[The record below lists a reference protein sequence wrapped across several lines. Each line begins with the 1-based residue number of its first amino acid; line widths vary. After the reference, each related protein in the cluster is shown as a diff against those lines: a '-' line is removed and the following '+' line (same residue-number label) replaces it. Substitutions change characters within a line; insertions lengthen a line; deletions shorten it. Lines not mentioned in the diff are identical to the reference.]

1 MKRIAIMTD
10 STSDLPASL
19 ADDQQI
25 TIIPLYVN
33 FKESFFRD
41 GIDLNAV
48 QLYDRVAETNEFPKT
63 ASPSP
68 SDFISSFQPVIEA
81 GNDILF
87 IGISSHISST
97 IQNAR
102 IAASEFPKHR
112 IEIIDSLN
120 LSTGI
125 GMLVMK
131 AHHLNQENRLSLQ
144 ALSQSIQLL
153 IPKVRTFFAVDTLEY
168 LYRGG
173 RCSSLENLIG
183 GMLRIHPILA
193 VVDGQIIVT
202 KKVRGKRDKLLK
214 EMLELH
220 LGDSSLID
228 PSLVMINHS
237 LCPEDAAFLTSEIK
251 KILPDTDVTLSEA
264 GCVISSH
271 CGPRTFSIVSLA
283 NS

>member
-10 STSDLPASL
+10 STSDLPASVT
-19 ADDQQI
+19 DDQQI
-25 TIIPLYVN
+25 TIVPLYVN
-33 FKESFFRD
+33 FKESFYRD
-41 GIDLNAV
+41 GIDLNAA
-48 QLYDRVAETNEFPKT
+48 QLYKIVAETNEFPKT

-68 SDFISSFQPVIEA
+68 GDFVSCFKPVIKA

-87 IGISSHISST
+87 IGISSHLSST
-97 IQNAR
+97 IQNAQ
-102 IAASEFPKHR
+102 IAASEFPEHR
-112 IEIIDSLN
+112 IEVIDSLN

-131 AHHLNQENRLSLQ
+131 ALHLNQENSLSLQ
-144 ALSQSIQLL
+144 ELAHAVRLL
-153 IPKVRTFFAVDTLEY
+153 IPKIRTYFAVDSLEY

-173 RCSSLENLIG
+173 RCSSLENLVG
-183 GMLRIHPILA
+183 GMLRIHPILT
-193 VVDGQIIVT
+193 VVGGKIIVS

-220 LGDSSLID
+220 TGDLSLID

-237 LCPEDAAFLTSEIK
+237 LCPEDAAFLASEINN
-251 KILPDTDVTLSEA
+251 ILPHTVVTLSQA